1 MKKQYIF
8 LIFIWIILY
17 LLFLIVSYK
26 YKEYNTNYYIELLK
40 QENEQIKREI
50 EIKQKLNEYYN
61 TNAYKNKI
69 LKEQHWYQNKN
80 EVVINITTESNYNK
94 FTKEPQELVINE
106 IKPKEVKIYENMS
119 IQEKWFYFIFN
130 KDIR

>member
-26 YKEYNTNYYIELLK
+26 YKEYNTNYYISLLK
-40 QENEQIKREI
+40 QENEEIKREI
-50 EIKQKLNEYYN
+50 EIKQKLHEYYN

-69 LKEQHWYQNKN
+69 LKEQHSYQNID

-94 FTKEPQELVINE
+94 FTKKEDIIPQVNQTKE
-106 IKPKEVKIYENMS
+106 ISVYENMT
-119 IQEKWFYFIFN
+119 IQEKWIYFIFN
-130 KDIR
+130 VDNR

>member
-26 YKEYNTNYYIELLK
+26 YKEYNTNYYISLLK
-40 QENEQIKREI
+40 QENENIKREI
-50 EIKQKLNEYYN
+50 EIKQKLHEYYN

-69 LKEQHWYQNKN
+69 LKEQHSYQNKN
-80 EVVINITTESNYNK
+80 EIVINITTESNYNK
-94 FTKEPQELVINE
+94 FTKNEENIEKSNEQREILV
-106 IKPKEVKIYENMS
+106 YENMTNS
-119 IQEKWFYFIFN
+119 EKWLYFIFN
-130 KDIR
+130 FDSR